1 MTTKP
6 NKTRSLAAL
15 VLLCAFALYIA
26 IGTLTFSR
34 FIESYRGSDQAEVAQ
49 GVTHYRREKL
59 LLNGEAVSM
68 GSGDSIQIDSVAPT
82 DEIDYTFSVSDRN
95 GAEWNEVY
103 LQVTVTFSI
112 RIEILPE
119 DADGSIGKMETYYFP
134 AGGSDDGELQGAAF
148 SLYVLGDISDGTRTQ
163 YSISPDSTL
172 TGTDFLKNPND
183 LTNKALCTVTETVE
197 EDGTQITVYEHK
209 TGLYLAPAEEENAQ
223 EYTFRLD
230 ITLPQQVGP
239 AEEYVA
245 DARVVLDL
253 HIDAEQVQTQP

>member
-15 VLLCAFALYIA
+15 VLLCVFALYIA

-49 GVTHYRREKL
+49 GVAHYRREEL

-112 RIEILPE
+112 RIEILPKTVE
-119 DADGSIGKMETYYFP
+119 GTLGKMGTYYFP
-134 AGGSDDGELQGAAF
+134 AGSSNSGELLGAAVE
-148 SLYVLGDISDGTRTQ
+148 LYVLGGMKEGTREEFP
-163 YSISPDSTL
+163 ISPSDRTE
-172 TGTDFLKNPND
+172 TDFLKNPND

-197 EDGTQITVYEHK
+197 EDGTLITVYEHK

>member
-15 VLLCAFALYIA
+15 VLLCVFALYIA
-26 IGTLTFSR
+26 VGTLTFSR

-49 GVTHYRREKL
+49 GVAHYRREEL
-59 LLNGEAVSM
+59 LHNGEVVSM

-119 DADGSIGKMETYYFP
+119 AADGSIGKMKTYYFP
-134 AGGSDDGELQGAAF
+134 AGSSSDLEGAAF

-163 YSISPDSTL
+163 YSISPDPAL
-172 TGTDFLKNPND
+172 TGTDYLKNPDD
-183 LTNKALCTVTETVE
+183 LTGNTLYTVTETVGE
-197 EDGTQITVYEHK
+197 GETQTTVYEHK
-209 TGLYLAPAEEENAQ
+209 TGLYLAPAEENAQ

-239 AEEYVA
+239 YSDYA

>member
-49 GVTHYRREKL
+49 GVAHYRREEL

-119 DADGSIGKMETYYFP
+119 AADGSIGKMKTYYFP
-134 AGGSDDGELQGAAF
+134 AGGCDDGELQGAAVN
-148 SLYVLGDISDGTRTQ
+148 LHVLGGMKEGTREEFP
-163 YSISPDSTL
+163 ISPSDRTE
-172 TGTDFLKNPND
+172 TDFLKNPND

>member
-15 VLLCAFALYIA
+15 VLLCVFALYIA

-49 GVTHYRREKL
+49 GVAHYRREEL
-59 LLNGEAVSM
+59 LLNGEEVSM

-119 DADGSIGKMETYYFP
+119 AADGSIGKMKTYYFP

-172 TGTDFLKNPND
+172 TGTDYLKNPDD
-183 LTNKALCTVTETVE
+183 LNGNTLYTVTETVGE
-197 EDGTQITVYEHK
+197 GETQTTVYEHK
-209 TGLYLAPAEEENAQ
+209 TGLYLAPAEENAQ
-223 EYTFRLD
+223 EYTFLLD
-230 ITLPQQVGP
+230 ITLPQQVGS
-239 AEEYVA
+239 YVDNYA

>member
-49 GVTHYRREKL
+49 GVAHYRREEL
-59 LLNGEAVSM
+59 LHNGEVVSM

-119 DADGSIGKMETYYFP
+119 DADGSIGKMKTYYFP
-134 AGGSDDGELQGAAF
+134 AGSSSDLEGAAF

-183 LTNKALCTVTETVE
+183 LNGNTLYTVTETVE

-209 TGLYLAPAEEENAQ
+209 TGLYLAPAEENAQ
-223 EYTFRLD
+223 DYTSRLD

-239 AEEYVA
+239 YSDYA

>member
-15 VLLCAFALYIA
+15 VLLCVFALYIA

-49 GVTHYRREKL
+49 GVAHYRREEL
-59 LLNGEAVSM
+59 LLNGEEVSM

-119 DADGSIGKMETYYFP
+119 AADGSIGKMETYYFP
-134 AGGSDDGELQGAAF
+134 AGSSNSGELLGAAVN
-148 SLYVLGDISDGTRTQ
+148 LHVLGGMKEGTREEFP
-163 YSISPDSTL
+163 ISPSDRTE
-172 TGTDFLKNPND
+172 TDFLKNPND

-223 EYTFRLD
+223 KYTFRLD

>member
-15 VLLCAFALYIA
+15 VLLCVFALYIA

-49 GVTHYRREKL
+49 GVAHYRREEL

-119 DADGSIGKMETYYFP
+119 AADGSIGKMKTYYFP
-134 AGGSDDGELQGAAF
+134 AGGSDDGELQGAAVN
-148 SLYVLGDISDGTRTQ
+148 LHVLGGMKEGTREEFP
-163 YSISPDSTL
+163 ISPSDRTE
-172 TGTDFLKNPND
+172 TDFLKNPND

-209 TGLYLAPAEEENAQ
+209 TGLYLAPAEENAQ
-223 EYTFRLD
+223 EYTFLLD
-230 ITLPQQVGP
+230 ITLPQQVGS
-239 AEEYVA
+239 YVDNYA